1 MARFKKVYI
10 HIGLHKTG
18 TTTLQQFLHANRQ
31 QLAVEENIYFPAL
44 APNLSHALYGAF
56 CDHPL
61 EYNQNVFRGISD
73 THAVEKHREYVCQSL
88 EQEFESAS
96 AAAAI
101 LSGEDLSLLTQDGWQ
116 RLIDWLNPWTDEI
129 EAVCVVRDPL
139 AWSQSA
145 AQSMIKG
152 GQTIEAVNA
161 EPPLP
166 EIRAKLNNAV
176 STLGS
181 KSLRVYNFDELRGH
195 PGGLVGGLCAT
206 FGISNQWISTHHSDN
221 RNLSMSQ
228 EAALLI
234 SALNQSKPMV
244 ASGEMAN
251 GRALGD
257 SMNIIADTLGQPFKL
272 SMQAQEHVATACQP
286 DLDWLKDEL
295 NLAVQCS
302 DPSDHPSP
310 LFSNESISSIAA
322 QLLEKESIRRN
333 NAGLTNQVNDML
345 ARNTALRKD
354 IEDREARNGAL
365 LKTIKDKEDEVRQ
378 HRQINEQQRQEL
390 RTEIE
395 QLEAKLI
402 TSQKNNELAGKTNAK
417 LKKDIEALENHLAEI
432 RASTSWRITAPL
444 RWLKDK
450 LTGSS

>member
-1 MARFKKVYI
+1 
-10 HIGLHKTG
+10 
-18 TTTLQQFLHANRQ
+18 
-31 QLAVEENIYFPAL
+31 L

-61 EYNQNVFRGISD
+61 EYNQKVFRGISD

-244 ASGEMAN
+244 ASGELAN

-257 SMNIIADTLGQPFKL
+257 SMKIIPGTLGQPFKL
-272 SMQAQEHVATACQP
+272 SMQAQVHVATACQP
-286 DLDWLKDEL
+286 DLNWLKEEL

-302 DPSDHPSP
+302 DPSDHSSP

-354 IEDREARNGAL
+354 IEDREARNRAL

-390 RTEIE
+390 HTEIE
-395 QLEAKLI
+395 QLEAKLV
-402 TSQKNNELAGKTNAK
+402 TSQESNELAGRTNAK

>member
-244 ASGEMAN
+244 ASGELAN

-257 SMNIIADTLGQPFKL
+257 SMKIIPGTLGQPFKL
-272 SMQAQEHVATACQP
+272 SMQAQVHVATACQP
-286 DLDWLKDEL
+286 DLNWLKEEL

-302 DPSDHPSP
+302 DPSDHSSP

-354 IEDREARNGAL
+354 IEDREARNRAL

-390 RTEIE
+390 HTEIE
-395 QLEAKLI
+395 QLEAKLV
-402 TSQKNNELAGKTNAK
+402 TSQESNELAGRTNAK

>member
-18 TTTLQQFLHANRQ
+18 TTTLQQFLHTNRQ
-31 QLAVEENIYFPAL
+31 QLAEEENIYFPAL

-73 THAVEKHREYVCQSL
+73 SHAVEKHRANVCQSL

-101 LSGEDLSLLTQDGWQ
+101 LSGEDLSLLTPDGWK
-116 RLIDWLNPWTDEI
+116 RLIDWLNPWADEI

-166 EIRAKLNNAV
+166 EIRAKLSHAV
-176 STLGS
+176 SVLGA
-181 KSLRVYNFDELRGH
+181 KSVKTCNFDLLRDS
-195 PGGLVGGLCAT
+195 PYGLVGGLCEN
-206 FGISNQWISTHHSDN
+206 FGINNHWVSKHGTDD
-221 RNLSMSQ
+221 RNLSISQ

-234 SALNQSKPMV
+234 SALNRSYPMV
-244 ASGEMAN
+244 INGELTSE
-251 GRALGD
+251 RALGD
-257 SMNIIADTLGQPFKL
+257 TMDIIANTRGQPFRL
-272 SMQAQEHVATACQP
+272 SKEAQEKVVTACQS
-286 DLDWLKDEL
+286 DLTWLNEEL
-295 NLAVQCS
+295 KLAVKCS
-302 DPSDHPSP
+302 EP
-310 LFSNESISSIAA
+310 LEHSSALFNDDSISSIAL
-322 QLLEKESIRRN
+322 QLHETEKIRKN
-333 NAGLTNQVNDML
+333 NAMLTNQVIDMQD
-345 ARNTALRKD
+345 RNSSLK
-354 IEDREARNGAL
+354 EELGHREAKNQNLVVMIRE
-365 LKTIKDKEDEVRQ
+365 KEDEVR
-378 HRQINEQQRQEL
+378 RQRESNEQQRQVIQKVEGEL
-390 RTEIE
+390 QGVQEDNDDLRRQNNT
-395 QLEAKLI
+395 LE
-402 TSQKNNELAGKTNAK
+402 SQ
-417 LKKDIEALENHLAEI
+417 LAELLT
-432 RASTSWRITAPL
+432 STSWRFTAPL

-450 LTGSS
+450 LSGSR